1 MNIFVSE
8 PLDGMAGF
16 RNLVGIQPVSSA
28 GDLGKGFIV
37 TWREGKG
44 YWTVN
49 NTCTQS
55 FIVMLY

>member
-37 TWREGKG
+37 TWREGVLDCK
-44 YWTVN
+44 
-49 NTCTQS
+49 
-55 FIVMLY
+55 